1 MGLSI
6 TQADLY
12 ARFAQAA
19 ITVSSEEDF
28 ERLVTDHVAA
38 LFPHQML
45 LAVVGQLTFEQ
56 LSIRHRIGIGYEPW
70 MLDAIPQHINIR
82 ERPVIRRWLEDRAP
96 KIIDLPHARSWISAR
111 EIAEIEAF
119 QLGRIVV
126 HGVPDICT
134 QMATYF
140 SFARVP
146 EAICEAHLSDVLTL
160 ICPLLHGALLK
171 VFAQHAHEPG
181 HAALTA
187 IEKELLMWISAGRTN
202 AEIAALRQR
211 SASTIKNQL
220 EQLYKKLG
228 ARNRAEAMALAVL
241 FHASARMK

>member
-1 MGLSI
+1 MGLSS
-6 TQADLY
+6 TQAGLY

-19 ITVSSEEDF
+19 ITVSSEDDF
-28 ERLVTDHVAA
+28 KRLVADHVAP

-70 MLDAIPQHINIR
+70 MLEAIPEHINIR
-82 ERPVIRRWLEDRAP
+82 ERPVIQRWLEDRAP
-96 KIIDLPHARSWISAR
+96 KVIDLPHARSWISVR
-111 EIAEIEAF
+111 EIAEIEGF
-119 QLGRIVV
+119 QLGRIAV
-126 HGVPDICT
+126 HGVPDISA

-146 EAICEAHLSDVLTL
+146 EALDASDLSDVLTL
-160 ICPLLHGALLK
+160 ICPLMHGALLK
-171 VFAQHAHEPG
+171 VYSHEDRQQG
-181 HAALTA
+181 NATLTH
-187 IEKELLMWISAGRTN
+187 IEKELLMWIAAGRTN

-228 ARNRAEAMALAVL
+228 ASNRAEATAIAHRQRA
-241 FHASARMK
+241 FAR